1 MTTPAPNNLNWLQS
15 RGAGVLLHPVSF
27 PGNQGIGTLG
37 EEARTFIDF
46 LTNAGMGY
54 WQVCP
59 LGPTGYGDSPYQC
72 FSAFAGNP
80 YLIDLRELIQYGLL
94 TPGEIHPMA
103 QLQNNRVD
111 YSGVYHLKPAILR
124 TAFQRFQDNPA
135 IEHRYGSFE
144 SFWRESESWL
154 PVYALFR
161 ALKDHFEGLP
171 WYQWPLEFRDC
182 RSARRSELATELEP
196 EVRAQ
201 AFAQYCFFA
210 QWKQIRQYAN
220 ERKVRI
226 IGDIPI
232 FVSRDSADV
241 WQNPRYFEL
250 DETFQPVRVA
260 GVPPDYFS
268 ESGQLWG
275 NPLYR
280 WDALKKEGYG
290 WWMDRMALNFQL
302 FDVVRIDHFRG
313 FAGYFAIP
321 GDATD
326 ARKGTWEP
334 GPGIDF
340 FAAIARTFT
349 EAPIILEDLGVITP
363 DVVEL
368 REATGLPGM
377 AVLQF
382 AFDDHDSA
390 FLPHR
395 LDPNTVLYPGSHDND
410 TTLGWYQTAAETT
423 KDFLRRYLRVSG
435 EEVGWD
441 FVRTGYQSVARLF
454 VVPLQD
460 LLSLGSEA
468 RFNTPGQPAG
478 NWQWRYDPDAFERM
492 RTGSTDYLRY
502 LGELYGR
509 LPTNQ

>member
-1 MTTPAPNNLNWLQS
+1 MSKSVKNELNWLRS

-37 EEARTFIDF
+37 EEAREFIDF
-46 LTNAGMGY
+46 LHDAGFGY

-80 YLIDLRELIQYGLL
+80 YLVDLRELVQYGLL
-94 TPGEIHPMA
+94 TQDELRPME
-103 QLQNNRVD
+103 QLETHRVD
-111 YSGVYHLKPAILR
+111 YSGVYHLKPSILQ
-124 TAFQRFQDNPA
+124 TAYERFRENRSL
-135 IEHRYGSFE
+135 EHRYGSFE
-144 SFWRESESWL
+144 EFRRESEAWL

-161 ALKDHFEGLP
+161 ALKDHFGGQP
-171 WYQWPLEFRDC
+171 WYEWPIEYRDC
-182 RSARRSELATELEP
+182 AAAQGSKLAGELADA
-196 EVRAQ
+196 VRAQ
-201 AFAQYCFFA
+201 EFFQYCFYA
-210 QWKQIRQYAN
+210 QWQQIRAYAN
-220 ERKVRI
+220 ERGVRI

-241 WQNPRYFEL
+241 WQHPGYFEL
-250 DETFQPVRVA
+250 DDDFQPLRVA

-268 ESGQLWG
+268 AKGQLWG

-280 WDALKKEGYG
+280 WEVLGAEGYG
-290 WWMDRMALNFQL
+290 WWMDRLALNFHL

-321 GDATD
+321 GGARD
-326 ARKGTWEP
+326 AREGVWEP
-334 GPGIDF
+334 GPGLDF
-340 FAAIARTFT
+340 FQTVARTFS

-368 REATGLPGM
+368 REASGLPGM

-382 AFDDHDSA
+382 AFDDHESE

-395 LDPNTVLYPGSHDND
+395 LHPNTVLYPGTHDND
-410 TTLGWYQTAAETT
+410 TTLGWYQTAAEPTR
-423 KDFLRRYLRVSG
+423 DFLRRYLRVSG

-441 FVRTGYQSVARLF
+441 FIRTGYQSVARLF
-454 VVPLQD
+454 VAPLQD
-460 LLSLGSEA
+460 FLSLGSEA
-468 RFNTPGQPAG
+468 RFNTPGQPGG
-478 NWQWRYDPDAFERM
+478 NWQWRYDRQGFQELRAN
-492 RTGSTDYLRY
+492 STDYLRY
-502 LGELYGR
+502 LGDLYGR
-509 LPTNQ
+509 LSDRR